1 VAGGARHD
9 AGVDDKIDVYV
20 IVNLRKAQWRPARRR
35 PEQRRDGAWRNDE
48 MAQ

>member
-35 PEQRRDGAWRNDE
+35 NRAT
-48 MAQ
+48 AQ